1 MRGRPKGR
9 PLGVFDYS
17 SAVPRIAYSPVWSLL
32 ALLLATWIGGYF
44 LNTVEARGRL
54 VAAGTG
60 APITEASLVYG
71 ARSYTPDATGGFVIP
86 NLPRG
91 AAITV
96 LAPGW
101 TRRDFAWD
109 TGTVE
114 LTVGVVNFNVFD
126 ATNDRLLGKPE
137 ARDPADPLRPMCSGL
152 MCVGT
157 ETGSIAVPL
166 PPPEVLVCAKG
177 YEAQTVKV
185 VQPVIDVKLRPQP
198 SADCPRPAPSASPGA
213 SPSPTGR

>member
-1 MRGRPKGR
+1 M
-9 PLGVFDYS
+9 
-17 SAVPRIAYSPVWSLL
+17 PRIAYSPIWSLL
-32 ALLLATWIGGYF
+32 ALFLAAWIGGYF
-44 LNTVEARGRL
+44 LNTVEARGQL

-60 APITEASLVYG
+60 APITEASLVFG
-71 ARSYTPDATGGFVIP
+71 ARTYQPDATGRFVIP

-91 AAITV
+91 AVVTV

-109 TGTVE
+109 AGTVE

-126 ATNDRLLGKPE
+126 ATNDRLISRPE
-137 ARDPADPLRPMCSGL
+137 ARDPGDPLKPICSGNP
-152 MCVGT
+152 CVGT

-166 PPPEVLVCAKG
+166 PPAEILVCAKG
-177 YEAQTVKV
+177 YASQTVRV
-185 VQPVIDVKLRPQP
+185 VRPVIDVKLQP
-198 SADCPRPAPSASPGA
+198 SPGADCPRPAPSSSPSA